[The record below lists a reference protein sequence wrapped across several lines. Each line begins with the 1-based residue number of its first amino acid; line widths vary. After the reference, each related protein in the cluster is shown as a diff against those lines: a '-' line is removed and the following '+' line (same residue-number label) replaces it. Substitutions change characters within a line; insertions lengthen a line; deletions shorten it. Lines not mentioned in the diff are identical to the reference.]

1 MQKQLPITTYGMR
14 ILREKSAPVTDVD
27 DRLIE
32 LITNMFYT
40 MKNAGGIGLA
50 APQVNVGLSL
60 TVVDISDVENY
71 ESYKPLTLI
80 NPEIIE
86 TYGNIE
92 IEEGC
97 LSIPEV
103 RGIISRPE
111 QIYLKYYDLDMKEQ
125 TLEAGSLL
133 ARVIQ
138 HEIDHLNGILF
149 IDYLDEDTLKKH
161 KSILRKIQKQ
171 KIEVDY
177 PLYTS

>member
-1 MQKQLPITTYGMR
+1 MQKQLPITTYGMK
-14 ILREKSAPVTDVD
+14 ILREKSAPVSDID
-27 DRLIE
+27 NNLIE

-60 TVVDISDVENY
+60 AVVDISDVENY
-71 ESYKPLTLI
+71 ENYKPLTLI

-103 RGIISRPE
+103 RGVVSRPE
-111 QIYLKYYDLDMKEQ
+111 QIYLKYYDLDLKEQ
-125 TLEAGSLL
+125 RIEAGSLL

-149 IDYLDEDTLKKH
+149 IDYLDKDTLKKH
-161 KSILRKIQKQ
+161 KSFLRKIQKH

-177 PLYTS
+177 PIYIS

>member
-14 ILREKSAPVTDVD
+14 ILREKTTPVKNVD
-27 DRLIE
+27 DNLIE
-32 LITNMFYT
+32 LISNMFYT
-40 MKNAGGIGLA
+40 MKNARGIGLA

-60 TVVDISDVENY
+60 TVVDISDVENF

-80 NPEIIE
+80 NPQIID
-86 TYGNIE
+86 THGNIE

-103 RGIISRPE
+103 RGIVSRPE
-111 QIYLKYYDLDMKEQ
+111 QIYLKYYDLDMNEKN
-125 TLEAGSLL
+125 LEASSLL

-149 IDYLDEDTLKKH
+149 IDYLDEESLKKH
-161 KSILRKIQKQ
+161 KSLLRKIQKR